1 MAKLQSK
8 KNMPMNLKKILVS
21 KELRW
26 QQQKNNNQVCNKT
39 LTHTHC
45 LFYTSIVRVRVFVF
59 VQIAGTERLWMWHDN
74 NNRMAE
80 FGVFFFVR
88 SFAFRVCDC
97 DFYTKWMLWQG
108 TERSPKV
115 SNALQTRCHHFKIM
129 VFYKVARHF
138 MSCARA
144 MRIANAWGLSSYTHA
159 HALHSVYEF
168 YFFSFLFLLSWDSFC
183 KKAYKD
189 TMFSAVC
196 IRKRQTQIRIRIH

>member
-1 MAKLQSK
+1 M
-8 KNMPMNLKKILVS
+8 
-21 KELRW
+21 
-26 QQQKNNNQVCNKT
+26 QQNTYAYT
-39 LTHTHC
+39 LSFLYFHC
-45 LFYTSIVRVRVFVF
+45 ACACVFF

-80 FGVFFFVR
+80 FGVCFFVR

-108 TERSPKV
+108 TEKSPKV

-168 YFFSFLFLLSWDSFC
+168 YFFRFC
-183 KKAYKD
+183 SSCLGTRFAKRHTKTQCLAQCVLEKDRHKYAYVFISD
-189 TMFSAVC
+189 C
-196 IRKRQTQIRIRIH
+196 LGKRIDWCVHL